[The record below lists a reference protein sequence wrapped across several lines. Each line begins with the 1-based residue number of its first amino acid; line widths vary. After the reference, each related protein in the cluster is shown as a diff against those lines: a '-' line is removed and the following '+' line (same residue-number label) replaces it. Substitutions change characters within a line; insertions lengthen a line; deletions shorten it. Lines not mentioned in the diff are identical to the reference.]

1 MYKFHM
7 DDKFIEISDF
17 SESLDGAGNLSFN
30 VSTNDLNLKDSSFTG
45 LKDLREAIADKEV
58 VLQVKDEAGNVLWE
72 DAEYDLQNASFS
84 AGPTGVYFSAYF
96 TQFAP
101 TPVDGAMEIPEAEE

>member
-30 VSTNDLNLKDSSFTG
+30 VSTNDLNLNGSSFSG
-45 LKDLREAIADKEV
+45 LKDLREAIADKEITLKV
-58 VLQVKDEAGNVLWE
+58 TDEKGNVIWE
-72 DAEYDLQNASFS
+72 DSEYDLQNASFS
-84 AGPTGVYFSAYF
+84 AGPTGMYFSAF
-96 TQFAP
+96 FNQFSP
-101 TPVDGAMEIPEAEE
+101 VNVDGAMAMPEVE